1 MRMEYTTEQEIQLRI
16 TEIEAILTND
26 RPESD
31 IQRLSLEVELQFLK
45 KYTDGYSDLQ
55 AFIELPSG
63 ETAEIIL
70 DSDNEAYSMTLY
82 SLNGNPM
89 LPHYFA
95 DTVEELLEEV
105 CEF

>member
-1 MRMEYTTEQEIQLRI
+1 MRMEYTIEQEMQLRI
-16 TEIEAILTND
+16 TEIEAILTNEK
-26 RPESD
+26 PESD

-45 KYTDGYSDLQ
+45 GYADGYGDLQ
-55 AFIELPSG
+55 AFVELPSG

-70 DSDNEAYSMTLY
+70 DSDNEAYSMTVY

-95 DTVEELLEEV
+95 DTVEELLQEV

>member
-16 TEIEAILTND
+16 TEIEAILTNEKL
-26 RPESD
+26 ESD

-45 KYTDGYSDLQ
+45 GYTDGYGDLQ

-63 ETAEIIL
+63 ETAEIIV
-70 DSDNEAYSMTLY
+70 DSDNEDYSMTVY
-82 SLNGNPM
+82 SINGNPM

>member
-1 MRMEYTTEQEIQLRI
+1 MRMEYSTEQETQLRI
-16 TEIEAILTND
+16 TEIEAVLTNEK
-26 RPESD
+26 PESD
-31 IQRLSLEVELQFLK
+31 MQRLLLEVELQFLK
-45 KYTDGYSDLQ
+45 RYTDGYDNLQ

-70 DSDNEAYSMTLY
+70 DNDNENYSMTIY
-82 SLNGNPM
+82 SVNGNPM

>member
-1 MRMEYTTEQEIQLRI
+1 MRMEYTKEQEIKLRI

-26 RPESD
+26 KPESN
-31 IQRLSLEVELQFLK
+31 IQRLLLEVELQFLK
-45 KYTDGYSDLQ
+45 RYTDGYGDLQ

-70 DSDNEAYSMTLY
+70 DNDNENYSMTIY
-82 SLNGNPM
+82 SVNGNPM

-95 DTVEELLEEV
+95 DTLNELLEDV
-105 CEF
+105 CEH

>member
-1 MRMEYTTEQEIQLRI
+1 MRMEYSTEQEIQLRI
-16 TEIEAILTND
+16 TEIEAVLTNEKID
-26 RPESD
+26 SD

-45 KYTDGYSDLQ
+45 GYTDGYGDLQ

-70 DSDNEAYSMTLY
+70 DNDDECFSMTIY
-82 SLNGNPM
+82 SVNGNPM

-95 DTVEELLEEV
+95 DTVEELLQEV
-105 CEF
+105 CEH